1 MEHVLLRFPMV
12 AQWLFE
18 QLNAESLV
26 NCRSVTRTW
35 QQFID
40 NQKFPSIQKIG
51 ALSKLPISHW
61 QMIFQQI
68 NHEVVTEFN
77 QIVSKFFHD
86 HPKEIKHTPMHFI
99 AIKGDSIY
107 STRIRAVIYKILAPS
122 KFC

>member
-1 MEHVLLRFPMV
+1 MEEVILRFPLLG
-12 AQWLFE
+12 QQIFD
-18 QLNAESLV
+18 SLSNEDLV
-26 NCRSVTRTW
+26 KSKKVSRSW
-35 QQFID
+35 QDFIN

-68 NHEVVTEFN
+68 NHEVVTEFS

-107 STRIRAVIYKILAPS
+107 STRIRAVISFKVLV
-122 KFC
+122 